1 MDLQHGLL
9 MGFIG
14 CTVNFLGFLIVF
26 LVINYNIKKDKEK
39 KEFNKGPMY
48 DLNKNMPGWKGDDCQ

>member
-14 CTVNFLGFLIVF
+14 CTVTFLGFLIVF
-26 LVINYNIKKDKEK
+26 LVINYNIKKEKEEKERK
-39 KEFNKGPMY
+39 KSPYEI
-48 DLNKNMPGWKGDDCQ
+48 

>member
-14 CTVNFLGFLIVF
+14 CTVTVLGFLIVF